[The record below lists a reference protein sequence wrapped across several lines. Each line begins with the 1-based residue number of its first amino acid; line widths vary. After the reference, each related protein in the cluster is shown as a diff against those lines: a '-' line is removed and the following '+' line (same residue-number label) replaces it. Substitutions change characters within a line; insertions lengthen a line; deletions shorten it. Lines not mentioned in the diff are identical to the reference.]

1 MDDAEVSRAVDAARE
16 AVGAPVDAE
25 FAWRRVTRLDPGR
38 PAYLL
43 VGLSAGPT
51 GWVVSVS
58 AAGVVQ
64 GWGVDPAG
72 ARAWWAQ
79 VDDEL
84 VWAPGSWSRS
94 ALYPLR
100 RTVRDGETVLLGHD
114 GRAVPGTGAGPG

>member
-1 MDDAEVSRAVDAARE
+1 MDDAEASRAVDAVRE
-16 AVGAPVDAE
+16 AVGAPADAQ

-38 PAYLL
+38 PPYLL
-43 VGLSAGPT
+43 VGLSAGT
-51 GWVVSVS
+51 SGWVASVS
-58 AAGVVQ
+58 EDGVVQ

-72 ARAWWAQ
+72 ARAWWAL

-100 RTVRDGETVLLGHD
+100 RTVRDGETVLLDHE
-114 GRAVPGTGAGPG
+114 GRAVPVTGAGPG